1 MIFSAISL
9 KLLGSVSPVL
19 FRRQRARLTDARE
32 NVAISLILD
41 EWCRRSATHRNDP
54 KSYATIERILAL
66 RAAGKSVA
74 EVRSELF
81 PETAADTNSTIQGEP
96 HA

>member
-1 MIFSAISL
+1 M
-9 KLLGSVSPVL
+9 P
-19 FRRQRARLTDARE
+19 LTDAQE

-66 RAAGKSVA
+66 RAAGKTVA

-81 PETAADTNSTIQGEP
+81 PETAADADSTVQGEP

>member
-9 KLLGSVSPVL
+9 KLLGFVSPAI
-19 FRRQRARLTDARE
+19 FRRPRARLTDARE

-66 RAAGKSVA
+66 RAAGKTVA
-74 EVRSELF
+74 EVRCEPF
-81 PETAADTNSTIQGEP
+81 PEAADARNAVHGEP